1 MLMPLVPEGHTLR
14 TTDLINYLGS
24 SMLKY
29 HKDYEQNGGV
39 VVRWEQ
45 FL

>member
-24 SMLKY
+24 SVFNFR
-29 HKDYEQNGGV
+29 KDYVQNGRV
-39 VVRWEQ
+39 VVR
-45 FL
+45 